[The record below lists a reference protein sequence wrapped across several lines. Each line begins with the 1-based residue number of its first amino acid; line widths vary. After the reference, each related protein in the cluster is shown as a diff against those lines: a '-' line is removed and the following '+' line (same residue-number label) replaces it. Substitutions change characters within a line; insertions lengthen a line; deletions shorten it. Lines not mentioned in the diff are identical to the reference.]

1 MVFTIVTIVFLP
13 MSFIAAVFA
22 INIQEFPK
30 ENGQMSLPWNYVAKF
45 MCKRSPPS
53 ISRACCICPVFG

>member
-30 ENGQMSLPWNYVAKF
+30 ADGQTSLPWSFVAKF
-45 MCKRSPPS
+45 MCTLPPS
-53 ISRACCICPVFG
+53 VI